1 MDIKIYEG
9 FSLINSEILFK
20 KNDLPY
26 SQNLVLDNFIELNG
40 ANLETI
46 NFSVL
51 MDNQPRPG
59 SNINNASFTS
69 YAQPLF
75 ADAKKYFLYI

>member
-1 MDIKIYEG
+1 
-9 FSLINSEILFK
+9 
-20 KNDLPY
+20 
-26 SQNLVLDNFIELNG
+26 
-40 ANLETI
+40 
-46 NFSVL
+46 

-75 ADAKKYFLYI
+75 ADAKKSVYLINKYYSYKVQYYMCTK